1 MIYKQYEKPHEHYL
15 FQWERGSKNYGIYT
29 TDVEIAKIIRRRNNT
44 YEFDVI
50 FPIGCG
56 SRKFWLFSTNYAT
69 YQSARKSFNRLL
81 TQHSYR
87 KLKYNSVNDE
97 YESISYTDCT
107 LEKGSE
113 GMINE

>member
-1 MIYKQYEKPHEHYL
+1 MNHPHEHYL
-15 FQWERGSKNYGIYT
+15 SPIERGSNTYLIST
-29 TDVEIAKIIRRRNNT
+29 TDVAIAKVIRRRKHT

-56 SRKFWLFSTNYAT
+56 SRKFWLFRTTYAT
-69 YQSARKSFNRLL
+69 YQSARKSLNRLL

-97 YESISYTDCT
+97 YESISYTNCT
-107 LEKGSE
+107 LEKGRE